1 MTVNITERMHNM
13 YSIDCRAGDESEG
26 RTGLERGRSHKAE
39 RLIGSRNGLVSLIS
53 EWFQNIESGNESR
66 DTEKER
72 FVDPMFQAP
81 IEVEMLEMQRIERR
95 TEDLRMEAR
104 DVWKP
109 VIIRL
114 EDIERPHRK
123 QNHLR

>member
-1 MTVNITERMHNM
+1 M
-13 YSIDCRAGDESEG
+13 YSIDCRAGDESG
-26 RTGLERGRSHKAE
+26 GCSGLERGRSYKAE
-39 RLIGSRNGLVSLIS
+39 GLIGSKNGLVSLIS
-53 EWFQNIESGNESR
+53 EWSQNIESGNESR
-66 DTEKER
+66 DTEKRER
-72 FVDPMFQAP
+72 FVDPRFQAP
-81 IEVEMLEMQRIERR
+81 IEVEMLAMERIERR

-109 VIIRL
+109 VTMRM